1 MQDDNTTGQE
11 WKANDEA
18 VEADG
23 YYGDEGGD
31 SEVDLSFLDDQKPQ
45 E

>member
-1 MQDDNTTGQE
+1 MQPQDNTNQD
-11 WKANDEA
+11 WQDKVPAAD
-18 VEADG
+18 ADG

-31 SEVDLSFLDDQKPQ
+31 GEVDLSFLDEKPQ

>member
-1 MQDDNTTGQE
+1 MQDDTTNQD
-11 WKANDEA
+11 WKDDANEA
-18 VEADG
+18 EADG

>member
-1 MQDDNTTGQE
+1 MQDDTTSQD
-11 WKANDEA
+11 WKADDTGA
-18 VEADG
+18 EADG

-31 SEVDLSFLDDQKPQ
+31 SEVDLSFLDDQNPQ